1 MLCFIVN
8 EHSRSGKGAKI
19 WKEAEAVLKKKNIA
33 YESYVTQYEGHAF
46 SLAHDICECGADD
59 IQLVV
64 VGGDGTANEVINGMT
79 HFEKV
84 RFGVIPTGSGNDLA
98 RGLSLS
104 KDPKNGAIHILN
116 AKKKSREDTWCMD
129 LGEVNFGEKKRLF
142 AISAGIGLDAL
153 VCKKALKS
161 TIKDIL
167 NKIRLGKLTYLV
179 LTVQSLFTMQT
190 ADAEIFFDR
199 EEGLQKKRMIFTAAM
214 NFKAEGGGVPMA
226 PAASACDGKLSFCEA
241 AGIPKWRTF
250 LCLPFLVAAKHTSI
264 HGFSVTDAK
273 DCTIRLSRPM
283 VVHADGEYCGE
294 VTEVHFHCL
303 PGKLRVLK

>member
-1 MLCFIVN
+1 MRNV
-8 EHSRSGKGAKI
+8 
-19 WKEAEAVLKKKNIA
+19 
-33 YESYVTQYEGHAF
+33 SYQAFVSEYRGHAGK
-46 SLAHDICECGADD
+46 LAAEICAMDDNDIC
-59 IQLVV
+59 LVA
-64 VGGDGTANEVINGMT
+64 VGGDGTANEVINGIT
-79 HFEKV
+79 DFEKV

-116 AKKKSREDTWCMD
+116 AMKKSREDTWCMD

-199 EEGLQKKRMIFTAAM
+199 EDGLQKKRMIFTAAM

>member
-1 MLCFIVN
+1 MQ
-8 EHSRSGKGAKI
+8 RS
-19 WKEAEAVLKKKNIA
+19 
-33 YESYVTQYEGHAF
+33 
-46 SLAHDICECGADD
+46 
-59 IQLVV
+59 
-64 VGGDGTANEVINGMT
+64 
-79 HFEKV
+79 
-84 RFGVIPTGSGNDLA
+84 
-98 RGLSLS
+98 
-104 KDPKNGAIHILN
+104 
-116 AKKKSREDTWCMD
+116 
-129 LGEVNFGEKKRLF
+129 
-142 AISAGIGLDAL
+142 
-153 VCKKALKS
+153 
-161 TIKDIL
+161 
-167 NKIRLGKLTYLV
+167 
-179 LTVQSLFTMQT
+179 
-190 ADAEIFFDR
+190 FFDR

>member
-1 MLCFIVN
+1 MQGRHCDLEEV
-8 EHSRSGKGAKI
+8 
-19 WKEAEAVLKKKNIA
+19 KK
-33 YESYVTQYEGHAF
+33 
-46 SLAHDICECGADD
+46 
-59 IQLVV
+59 
-64 VGGDGTANEVINGMT
+64 
-79 HFEKV
+79 
-84 RFGVIPTGSGNDLA
+84 
-98 RGLSLS
+98 
-104 KDPKNGAIHILN
+104 
-116 AKKKSREDTWCMD
+116 
-129 LGEVNFGEKKRLF
+129 
-142 AISAGIGLDAL
+142 AGID
-153 VCKKALKS
+153 
-161 TIKDIL
+161 
-167 NKIRLGKLTYLV
+167 LTYSLV
-179 LTVQSLFTMQT
+179 PLMDMHSNSDEVKSMNSLLGFL
-190 ADAEIFFDR
+190 AFV
-199 EEGLQKKRMIFTAAM
+199 LIFTAAM